1 MSTPTVVAVPPSG
14 FADLLEAAH
23 RIDDEVAARTG
34 HPALGDAVWRDFAQ
48 PGPDSLGLLVDDI
61 AFAHVA
67 RERHVRAATLD
78 SRPRAHTRRPP
89 RRDRGA
95 LIDAAVAHVAAH
107 GGGNVVLWVFAATD
121 EDDAL
126 LAPTGLKATRGL
138 YEMRV
143 PLPRPEP
150 IEWPEGIEVRDFE
163 PGRDEAAWLV
173 VNNRA
178 FENHPDQGDWIE
190 ATLARREAEPWFDPS
205 IFVLAFDDEGLAGYN
220 WCKIHPA
227 RGRQPAL
234 GEIFV
239 IGIDPRMAGKRLG
252 RPLALEGLRRLAER
266 GLRTGSLFTASD
278 NTRARRSCTTTSGS
292 PITGSTAPTS
302 ATSIRPEAPCTA
314 TWRRAPKSAPSSKLV
329 ASRAIAPTRCSTA
342 CGHNAVRSSRSP
354 TSGTHCATTSNP
366 ICPSRSR
373 PSPSSGATKA

>member
-14 FADLLEAAH
+14 FSDLLEAAR

-48 PGPDSLGLLVDDI
+48 PGPDSLGLLIDDI

-67 RERHVRAATLD
+67 RSDTFAPQHWTVGLALTPD
-78 SRPRAHTRRPP
+78 TRRVGIA
-89 RRDRGA
+89 GA
-95 LIDAAVAHVAAH
+95 LVDAAIAHVAAH
-107 GGGNVVLWVFAATD
+107 GGGHVVLWVFAATD

-150 IEWPEGIEVRDFE
+150 IEWPDGIEVRDFE

-178 FENHPDQGDWIE
+178 FENHPDQGDWVE

-205 IFVLAFDDEGLAGYN
+205 IFVLAFDEEGLAGYN

-227 RGRQPAL
+227 EGDRPAL

-239 IGIDPRMAGKRLG
+239 IGVDPRMAGKRLG
-252 RPLALEGLRRLAER
+252 RPLALEGLRRLAQR
-266 GLRTGSLFTASD
+266 GLHTGSLFTASD
-278 NTRARRSCTTTSGS
+278 NTRAQKLYHDIGFTDHR
-292 PITGSTAPTS
+292 ID
-302 ATSIRPEAPCTA
+302 
-314 TWRRAPKSAPSSKLV
+314 RAYERDVDPA
-329 ASRAIAPTRCSTA
+329 
-342 CGHNAVRSSRSP
+342 
-354 TSGTHCATTSNP
+354 
-366 ICPSRSR
+366 
-373 PSPSSGATKA
+373 